1 MSQQVVIDSLAFAR
15 DTRRLEGDLA
25 MADMPRVHDLL
36 TEVSGSVH
44 YRLTGRIGALG
55 KSQLLLQLDGF
66 VPLRC
71 QRCMERLDFSLH
83 VESVLELVGSEAD
96 LTQEDLEDDS
106 RDFLPA
112 EKKLDVL
119 ALIEDEV
126 ILALPVVPRHDS
138 CSLPGGGEKSV
149 KESPFAVLAG
159 LKGKA

>member
-15 DTRRLEGDLA
+15 DAGHLEGDLA
-25 MADMPRVHDLL
+25 MLDMPRVHDLL
-36 TEVSGSVH
+36 MEVSGAVH
-44 YRLTGRIGALG
+44 YRLSGRTGALG
-55 KSQLLLQLDGF
+55 KAQLLLQLDGF

-71 QRCMERLDFSLH
+71 QRCMERLDFPLH
-83 VESVLELVGSEAD
+83 VESVLELLESEAD
-96 LTQEDLEDDS
+96 LSQDDLEDDS

-138 CSLPGGGEKSV
+138 CSLPGGDEKV
-149 KESPFAVLAG
+149 AKESPFAVLAS

>member
-15 DTRRLEGDLA
+15 DAGSLEGELA

-36 TEVSGSVH
+36 TEVSGGVR
-44 YRLTGRIGALG
+44 YRLKGRIGALG
-55 KSQLLLQLDGF
+55 KSQLVLQLDGF
-66 VPLRC
+66 IPLRC
-71 QRCMERLDFSLH
+71 QRCMECLDFPLH
-83 VESVLELVGSEAD
+83 VESVLELLESEAD
-96 LTQEDLEDDS
+96 LTQDDLEDDS

-126 ILALPVVPRHDS
+126 LLALPVVPRHDS
-138 CSLPGGGEKSV
+138 CSLPEGGERAA